1 MKTIFAILLT
11 LMFVGTGDSYAQG
24 QTYAVVGAGASFE
37 GTGTFSMFLG
47 GDIPIYTDTSRGFSS
62 FTRAAYHFSDRDE
75 GEEDQGIAIWQMIKR
90 DITSWANVAIGGG
103 LTYNLKAEDDEQ
115 AAGVKVEFSFTAL
128 PVAIILGGEYLPDAG
143 ENGNDVRFVYG
154 GVNLMP

>member
-1 MKTIFAILLT
+1 MKRIILT
-11 LMFVGTGDSYAQG
+11 LAVLALLVGSVQAQG

-75 GEEDQGIAIWQMIKR
+75 GKEDQGIAIWQMVKR
-90 DITSWANVAIGGG
+90 DITSWLDVAIGGG
-103 LTYNLKAEDDEQ
+103 LTYNFKEANDQ
-115 AAGVKVEFSFTAL
+115 QSAGVKLEFSFNPLGT
-128 PVAIILGGEYLPDAG
+128 VAVIIGGEYLPDAG
-143 ENGNDVRFVYG
+143 ENAEDVKFLYG
-154 GVNLMP
+154 GINLMP